1 MSVVVIGVN
10 NRSMPIDTFEK
21 LTIAEADLG
30 KALHDLHSRPHIL
43 EAVLLST
50 CNRTEVYVYAERFHG
65 AYGDVRDFLADIS
78 HLPPE
83 AFSDHLYTHYEP
95 DNLYSFYEADAARH
109 LFEVASGV
117 DSAVLGET
125 EILRQVKQAWE
136 FARTESCTG
145 TALNNLFRQSFEVGK
160 RVRTETG
167 IARHIT
173 SISQAAVA
181 LAAEELGALDGKRM
195 LIVGAGDMGEGS
207 AVAAAAA
214 GVSDVVIANR
224 TWENAVEVADRIG
237 ATALTLDDLGST
249 MVDVDVVVTGTGA
262 TSLLVEQAD
271 LETVMVER
279 DGRSLLIIDIAM
291 PRDVDP
297 SAGDIDGLTLLDMDA
312 LQAFADTGRRERRG
326 ELASVNTIVE
336 AELSKYVG
344 RSTVREVEPLVA
356 ALWAQ
361 AEDARQGE
369 FDRFARRLERLDA
382 DQLDLVEALTKG
394 LLGKLLR
401 TPTIRVKDA
410 AGTAKGD
417 RLADALRE
425 LYDLASDQNTA
436 TDPNT
441 ASDPSTAS
449 DAADPG
455 SVRPDS
461 PNA

>member
-10 NRSMPIDTFEK
+10 NRNMPLDVFEQ
-21 LTIAEADLG
+21 LTIAPADLQ
-30 KALHDLHSRPHIL
+30 KALHDLHSRSHIL
-43 EAVLLST
+43 EAVVLST

-109 LFEVASGV
+109 LFDVASGV

-136 FARTESCTG
+136 FARSEGCTG
-145 TALNNLFRQSFEVGK
+145 TSLNNLFRQSFEVGK

-173 SISQAAVA
+173 SISQAAIA
-181 LAAEELGALDGKRM
+181 LAAKELGALDGKRV

-214 GVSDVVIANR
+214 GVSDVLIANR

-237 ATALTLDDLGST
+237 ATALTLDDLGTT

-271 LETVMVER
+271 LETVMAQR
-279 DGRSLLIIDIAM
+279 DGRPLLIIDIAM

-297 SAGDIDGLTLLDMDA
+297 SAADIEGLTLLDMDA
-312 LQAFADTGRRERRG
+312 LQEFADIGRRERRG

-336 AELSKYVG
+336 AELSRYVG
-344 RSTVREVEPLVA
+344 RTTVREVEPLVA

-361 AEDARQGE
+361 AEDARRGE
-369 FDRFARRLERLDA
+369 FDRFANRLERLDD
-382 DQLDLVEALTKG
+382 DQVELVEAITKG
-394 LLGKLLR
+394 LMGKLLR
-401 TPTIRVKDA
+401 APTIRLKDA

-425 LYDLASDQNTA
+425 LHDLASSD
-436 TDPNT
+436 D
-441 ASDPSTAS
+441 ASEPSDT
-449 DAADPG
+449 PTE
-455 SVRPDS
+455 
-461 PNA
+461 

>member
-10 NRSMPIDTFEK
+10 HRNMPLDVFEK
-21 LTIAEADLG
+21 LTIAPADLQ
-30 KALHDLHSRPHIL
+30 KALHDLHARPHIL

-109 LFEVASGV
+109 LFEVSSGV
-117 DSAVLGET
+117 DSAILGET

-136 FARTESCTG
+136 FAHAEGCTG
-145 TALNNLFRQSFEVGK
+145 TALNGLFQQSFEVGK

-173 SISQAAVA
+173 SISQAAIA
-181 LAAEELGALDGKRM
+181 LAAQKLGPLDGKRV

-237 ATALTLDDLGST
+237 ATALTLDDLAHT

-271 LETVMVER
+271 LETVMVQR
-279 DGRSLLIIDIAM
+279 NGRPLLIIDIAM

-312 LQAFADTGRRERRG
+312 LQAFADVGRRERRG
-326 ELASVNTIVE
+326 ELVNVNTIVE

-344 RSTVREVEPLVA
+344 RTTVREVEPLVA

-369 FDRFARRLERLDA
+369 FERFATRLERFDPE
-382 DQLDLVEALTKG
+382 QIEIVEAITKG

-401 TPTIRVKDA
+401 SPTIRVKDA

-425 LYDLASDQNTA
+425 LHDLQ
-436 TDPNT
+436 
-441 ASDPSTAS
+441 
-449 DAADPG
+449 ADNADD
-455 SVRPDS
+455 DS
-461 PNA
+461 AE